1 MDSTPS
7 ELPAEPR
14 LGPLLV
20 LGAPSP
26 ACDELRALAQRRN
39 QAFLIAA
46 DLERAREILA
56 GRQPEFIV
64 LASAPGRS
72 PEQTL
77 AQALGESPQEGALH
91 DRNQFLTQLSRS
103 LDHAQLRKSVVA
115 VLCVDLAHGEGGL
128 QPEYLSAIY
137 GGLEERLRSCLRDRD
152 VLALMLR
159 DGAPQIPNQLPH
171 RFTLVLELRRAQ
183 DAGAVARRLSDLL
196 GTPLTLPGS
205 QLPPSFSLGIALFP
219 QDGIRAEDLLRMA
232 QTASEDARADG
243 KHPVRYCSD
252 AMNKASLELISMEA
266 ALRRAIDQQQF
277 EVFYQPK
284 VAIQGERIVGF
295 EALVRWRHPELGL
308 VPPVQFIPM
317 AEETGMI
324 IEIGAFVL
332 RQACRDAVAW
342 QRAGLPPIL
351 MAVNISSVQFGH
363 PDLYTQVL
371 TILEEEGLAPQQLE
385 LELTESML
393 MGDAEAAVAVLNRF
407 KKHGIQIAID
417 DFGTGYSSLN
427 YLRRFPIDS
436 IKIDRSFITEVNTN
450 PDDASIATSIILMGR
465 SLKLRV
471 IAEGVETRS
480 QLSFLRVMQCDEV
493 QGYLFSPPVPVD
505 RARALLEAQQG
516 RGAA

>member
-1 MDSTPS
+1 LDSTPS

-417 DFGTGYSSLN
+417 DFGTGYSSLA
-427 YLRRFPIDS
+427 YLKRLPVGKV
-436 IKIDRSFITEVNTN
+436 KIDISFVRDMLDDHNDYAIVNT
-450 PDDASIATSIILMGR
+450 IIGMGR
-465 SLKLRV
+465 TLEMTTL
-471 IAEGVETRS
+471 AEGVETS
-480 QLSFLRVMQCDEV
+480 AQAETLLAMGCLAA
-493 QGYLFSPPVPVD
+493 QGYHFGAPESAAAF
-505 RARALLEAQQG
+505 ARRWLM
-516 RGAA
+516 